1 MTFTGCF
8 LSPYSFPRAVQMLKE
23 LDLDEFIRE
32 VYPLSRGPEAFDE
45 HAGGKCLKILIQ
57 CNEDL
62 QD

>member
-1 MTFTGCF
+1 
-8 LSPYSFPRAVQMLKE
+8 MLKE

-45 HAGGKCLKILIQ
+45 HAGGKRLKILIQ